1 MEREDAEAN
10 RNVNEADCAMPFWNQ
25 PEAPENIADF
35 PARHEAERRELLAA
49 QAAFARVTAA
59 CRAGR
64 G

>member
-25 PEAPENIADF
+25 PEAPGNIAAF
-35 PARHEAERRELLAA
+35 PAELEAERQKLLAG

-59 CRAGR
+59 CKSG
-64 G
+64 